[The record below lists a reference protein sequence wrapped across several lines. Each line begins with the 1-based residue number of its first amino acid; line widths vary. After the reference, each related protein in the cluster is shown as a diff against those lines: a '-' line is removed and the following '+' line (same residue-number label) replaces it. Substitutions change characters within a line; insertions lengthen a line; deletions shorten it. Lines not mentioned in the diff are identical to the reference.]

1 VASAFRRWPIAFL
14 CPHSA
19 SCLLALLANFPQLPP
34 SCAAGECSWGKLPPL
49 AAAAER
55 LFDSFKQKKTW
66 QVEGDRPLDCKL
78 MNEGSPDRPGPKA
91 AGLDSPSPF
100 KFPNKSAA
108 EEQGVIK
115 LRSQGK
121 KAAAV
126 AKAAEV
132 PATERTPSA
141 KTPVPVASPKLAAQ
155 RSPTAVRPDVHSS
168 PSAVI
173 SEMPALPL
181 PAVSRPKITIK
192 KLEASSAR
200 VAVAAEVSETDSD
213 DPDHSVKA
221 ASAATPRRP
230 SISSPAGP
238 SSYGRKVLVVTC
250 PFDIFLAACVR
261 KF

>member
-1 VASAFRRWPIAFL
+1 MNVRAASCHRWPPQPIDCSIVSNKKKHCKSETIDLLIASAP
-14 CPHSA
+14 
-19 SCLLALLANFPQLPP
+19 
-34 SCAAGECSWGKLPPL
+34 
-49 AAAAER
+49 
-55 LFDSFKQKKTW
+55 
-66 QVEGDRPLDCKL
+66 

-100 KFPNKSAA
+100 KFPNNSAA

-121 KAAAV
+121 RAAAV

-132 PATERTPSA
+132 QATERTPSA
-141 KTPVPVASPKLAAQ
+141 KTPVPAASPKLAAQ
-155 RSPTAVRPDVHSS
+155 RSPTAVRPDAQSS

-200 VAVAAEVSETDSD
+200 APVAEVSDTDSD

-221 ASAATPRRP
+221 ASATTPRRP
-230 SISSPAGP
+230 STSSPSGP

-250 PFDIFLAACVR
+250 PFDTFLAACLW